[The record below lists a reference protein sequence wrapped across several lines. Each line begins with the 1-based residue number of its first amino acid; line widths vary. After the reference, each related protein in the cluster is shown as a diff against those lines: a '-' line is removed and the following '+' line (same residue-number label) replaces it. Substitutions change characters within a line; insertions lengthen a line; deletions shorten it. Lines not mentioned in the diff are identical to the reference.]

1 MNNILEVNGLVKR
14 YPAFSLDNISFSLPE
29 GCVTGFIG
37 ANGAG
42 KTTTIRSILNL
53 AHKDVGVVKIFG
65 LDADAYEQEIKDRIG
80 IVMDSNYFYNDLS
93 MKDMKSIV
101 APAYSKWS
109 DADYRAYMEK
119 FELDPKQK
127 ISTLSRGMRMKYAL
141 VLALSH
147 QAELLIM
154 DEPTSGL
161 DPLVRSQFLEIVLDY
176 MKNGGK
182 GVFFSTHI
190 TSDLD
195 KIADMLILI
204 DGGKIIF
211 QRDKDDLLDTF
222 RTVKGNTAALND
234 KNKRLIR
241 GLRVSAFGFTGITDQ
256 VPEIKKEM
264 PDVLLEK
271 ATIEDIM
278 LAAFLGI
285 SILIPLLVIILL
297 KNTVQIQ
304 GIGMFVFLYMVILME
319 LSFMQSVATEE
330 EKSPKATALLC
341 AAPYPRKSYVIAKY
355 ICYPIFYG
363 VCIAIYSIIAAVY
376 SGLGF
381 LNITEALTVF
391 LVGAILYGIYTPI
404 AIKYGITKARLVFT
418 VAILLISLGPTLVVQ
433 VFHPDMKLILSLMQN
448 VSSAAVPIILG
459 IAGIIILILSMI
471 ISVHIFE
478 KKEL

>member
-1 MNNILEVNGLVKR
+1 MDNILEINGLVKR
-14 YPAFSLDNISFSLPE
+14 YPAFSLDSVSFSLPE

-53 AHKDVGVVKIFG
+53 AHKDAGTIKIFG
-65 LDADAYEQEIKDRIG
+65 LDAEEHEKEIKDRIG
-80 IVMDSNYFYNDLS
+80 IIMDGSYFYNDLS
-93 MKDMKSIV
+93 MRDMKSII

-109 DADYRAYMEK
+109 DADYQSYMDK
-119 FELDPKQK
+119 FDLDPKQK
-127 ISTLSRGMRMKYAL
+127 ISTLSSGMRMKYAL

-161 DPLVRSQFLEIVLDY
+161 DPLVRSQFLEIIKEY

-204 DGGKIIF
+204 NGGKIIF
-211 QRDKDDLLDTF
+211 QRNKDDLLDTF
-222 RTVKGNTAALND
+222 RTVKGNTTVLND
-234 KNKRLIR
+234 KNKKLIR

-278 LAAFLGI
+278 LAY
-285 SILIPLLVIILL
+285 
-297 KNTVQIQ
+297 
-304 GIGMFVFLYMVILME
+304 IGGDN
-319 LSFMQSVATEE
+319 SD
-330 EKSPKATALLC
+330 
-341 AAPYPRKSYVIAKY
+341 R
-355 ICYPIFYG
+355 
-363 VCIAIYSIIAAVY
+363 
-376 SGLGF
+376 
-381 LNITEALTVF
+381 
-391 LVGAILYGIYTPI
+391 
-404 AIKYGITKARLVFT
+404 
-418 VAILLISLGPTLVVQ
+418 
-433 VFHPDMKLILSLMQN
+433 
-448 VSSAAVPIILG
+448 
-459 IAGIIILILSMI
+459 
-471 ISVHIFE
+471 
-478 KKEL
+478 

>member
-1 MNNILEVNGLVKR
+1 MAAYCRVSSSSEDQLNSFAAQNIHYTQYITEHENWRLVDIYADEGITGTSVEKREDFKRMLADSGRGLIDRILVK
-14 YPAFSLDNISFSLPE
+14 SISRFARNTAECLE
-29 GCVTGFIG
+29 AIRQFR
-37 ANGAG
+37 ANG
-42 KTTTIRSILNL
+42 TTIFFEKENIDTARMSSELMTAL
-53 AHKDVGVVKIFG
+53 VKIFG

-278 LAAFLGI
+278 LAY
-285 SILIPLLVIILL
+285 
-297 KNTVQIQ
+297 
-304 GIGMFVFLYMVILME
+304 IGGENDDL
-319 LSFMQSVATEE
+319 
-330 EKSPKATALLC
+330 
-341 AAPYPRKSYVIAKY
+341 
-355 ICYPIFYG
+355 
-363 VCIAIYSIIAAVY
+363 
-376 SGLGF
+376 
-381 LNITEALTVF
+381 
-391 LVGAILYGIYTPI
+391 
-404 AIKYGITKARLVFT
+404 
-418 VAILLISLGPTLVVQ
+418 
-433 VFHPDMKLILSLMQN
+433 
-448 VSSAAVPIILG
+448 
-459 IAGIIILILSMI
+459 
-471 ISVHIFE
+471 
-478 KKEL
+478 

>member
-1 MNNILEVNGLVKR
+1 MSNILEVNGLVKR
-14 YPAFSLDNISFSLPE
+14 YPAFSLDSVSFSLPE

-53 AHKDVGVVKIFG
+53 AHKDMGTIKIFG
-65 LDADAYEQEIKDRIG
+65 LDAGEHEQEIKDRIG
-80 IVMDSNYFYNDLS
+80 IIMDGSYFYNDLS
-93 MKDMKSIV
+93 MRDMKSII

-109 DADYRAYMEK
+109 DADYQSYIDK
-119 FELDPKQK
+119 FDLDPKQK
-127 ISTLSRGMRMKYAL
+127 ISTLSSGMRMKYAL

-161 DPLVRSQFLEIVLDY
+161 DPLVRSQFLEIIKEY

-204 DGGKIIF
+204 NGGKIIF
-211 QRDKDDLLDTF
+211 QRNKDDLLDTF

-256 VPEIKKEM
+256 IPEIKKEM
-264 PDVLLEK
+264 SDVLLEK

-278 LAAFLGI
+278 LAY
-285 SILIPLLVIILL
+285 
-297 KNTVQIQ
+297 
-304 GIGMFVFLYMVILME
+304 IGGDN
-319 LSFMQSVATEE
+319 SD
-330 EKSPKATALLC
+330 
-341 AAPYPRKSYVIAKY
+341 R
-355 ICYPIFYG
+355 
-363 VCIAIYSIIAAVY
+363 
-376 SGLGF
+376 
-381 LNITEALTVF
+381 
-391 LVGAILYGIYTPI
+391 
-404 AIKYGITKARLVFT
+404 
-418 VAILLISLGPTLVVQ
+418 
-433 VFHPDMKLILSLMQN
+433 
-448 VSSAAVPIILG
+448 
-459 IAGIIILILSMI
+459 
-471 ISVHIFE
+471 
-478 KKEL
+478 

>member
-241 GLRVSAFGFTGITDQ
+241 GLRVSVFGFTGITDQ

-278 LAAFLGI
+278 LAY
-285 SILIPLLVIILL
+285 
-297 KNTVQIQ
+297 
-304 GIGMFVFLYMVILME
+304 IGGENDDL
-319 LSFMQSVATEE
+319 
-330 EKSPKATALLC
+330 
-341 AAPYPRKSYVIAKY
+341 
-355 ICYPIFYG
+355 
-363 VCIAIYSIIAAVY
+363 
-376 SGLGF
+376 
-381 LNITEALTVF
+381 
-391 LVGAILYGIYTPI
+391 
-404 AIKYGITKARLVFT
+404 
-418 VAILLISLGPTLVVQ
+418 
-433 VFHPDMKLILSLMQN
+433 
-448 VSSAAVPIILG
+448 
-459 IAGIIILILSMI
+459 
-471 ISVHIFE
+471 
-478 KKEL
+478 

>member
-1 MNNILEVNGLVKR
+1 MDNILEVNGLVKR
-14 YPAFSLDNISFSLPE
+14 YPTISLDSVSFSLPE

-53 AHKDVGVVKIFG
+53 AHKDAGTIKIFG
-65 LDADAYEQEIKDRIG
+65 LDAEEHEKEIKDRIG
-80 IVMDSNYFYNDLS
+80 IIMDGSYFYNDLS
-93 MKDMKSIV
+93 MRDMKSII

-109 DADYRAYMEK
+109 DADYQSYMDK
-119 FELDPKQK
+119 FDLDPKQK
-127 ISTLSRGMRMKYAL
+127 ISTLSSGMRMKYAL

-161 DPLVRSQFLEIVLDY
+161 DPLVRSQFLEIIKEY

-190 TSDLD
+190 TSDMD

-204 DGGKIIF
+204 NGGKIIF
-211 QRDKDDLLDTF
+211 QRNKDDLLDTF

-234 KNKRLIR
+234 QNKKLIR

-278 LAAFLGI
+278 LAY
-285 SILIPLLVIILL
+285 
-297 KNTVQIQ
+297 
-304 GIGMFVFLYMVILME
+304 IGGDN
-319 LSFMQSVATEE
+319 SD
-330 EKSPKATALLC
+330 
-341 AAPYPRKSYVIAKY
+341 R
-355 ICYPIFYG
+355 
-363 VCIAIYSIIAAVY
+363 
-376 SGLGF
+376 
-381 LNITEALTVF
+381 
-391 LVGAILYGIYTPI
+391 
-404 AIKYGITKARLVFT
+404 
-418 VAILLISLGPTLVVQ
+418 
-433 VFHPDMKLILSLMQN
+433 
-448 VSSAAVPIILG
+448 
-459 IAGIIILILSMI
+459 
-471 ISVHIFE
+471 
-478 KKEL
+478 

>member
-1 MNNILEVNGLVKR
+1 MNNILEVNDLVKR
-14 YPAFSLDNISFSLPE
+14 YPAFSLDSVSFSLPE

-53 AHKDVGVVKIFG
+53 AHKDAGTIKIFG
-65 LDADAYEQEIKDRIG
+65 LDAEEHEKEIKDRIG
-80 IVMDSNYFYNDLS
+80 IIMDGSYFYNDLS
-93 MKDMKSIV
+93 MRDMKSII

-109 DADYRAYMEK
+109 DADYQSYMDK
-119 FELDPKQK
+119 FDLDPKQK
-127 ISTLSRGMRMKYAL
+127 ISTLSSGMRMKYAL

-161 DPLVRSQFLEIVLDY
+161 DPLVRSQFLEIIKEY

-204 DGGKIIF
+204 NGGKIIF
-211 QRDKDDLLDTF
+211 QRNKDDLLDTF
-222 RTVKGNTAALND
+222 RTVKGNTTALND
-234 KNKRLIR
+234 QNKKLIR

-278 LAAFLGI
+278 L
-285 SILIPLLVIILL
+285 VY
-297 KNTVQIQ
+297 
-304 GIGMFVFLYMVILME
+304 IGGDN
-319 LSFMQSVATEE
+319 SD
-330 EKSPKATALLC
+330 
-341 AAPYPRKSYVIAKY
+341 R
-355 ICYPIFYG
+355 
-363 VCIAIYSIIAAVY
+363 
-376 SGLGF
+376 
-381 LNITEALTVF
+381 
-391 LVGAILYGIYTPI
+391 
-404 AIKYGITKARLVFT
+404 
-418 VAILLISLGPTLVVQ
+418 
-433 VFHPDMKLILSLMQN
+433 
-448 VSSAAVPIILG
+448 
-459 IAGIIILILSMI
+459 
-471 ISVHIFE
+471 
-478 KKEL
+478 

>member
-1 MNNILEVNGLVKR
+1 MDNILEINGLVKR
-14 YPAFSLDNISFSLPE
+14 YPAFSLDSVSFSLPE

-53 AHKDVGVVKIFG
+53 AHKDAGTIKIFG
-65 LDADAYEQEIKDRIG
+65 LDAEEHEKEIKDRIG
-80 IVMDSNYFYNDLS
+80 IIMDGSYFYNDLS
-93 MKDMKSIV
+93 MRDMKSII

-109 DADYRAYMEK
+109 DADYQSYMDK
-119 FELDPKQK
+119 FDLDPKQK
-127 ISTLSRGMRMKYAL
+127 ISTLSSGMRMKYAL

-161 DPLVRSQFLEIVLDY
+161 DPLVRSQFLEIIKEY

-204 DGGKIIF
+204 NGGKIIF
-211 QRDKDDLLDTF
+211 QRNKDDLLDTF
-222 RTVKGNTAALND
+222 RTVKGNTTVLND
-234 KNKRLIR
+234 QNKKLIR

-278 LAAFLGI
+278 LAY
-285 SILIPLLVIILL
+285 
-297 KNTVQIQ
+297 
-304 GIGMFVFLYMVILME
+304 IGGDNDD
-319 LSFMQSVATEE
+319 
-330 EKSPKATALLC
+330 
-341 AAPYPRKSYVIAKY
+341 R
-355 ICYPIFYG
+355 
-363 VCIAIYSIIAAVY
+363 
-376 SGLGF
+376 
-381 LNITEALTVF
+381 
-391 LVGAILYGIYTPI
+391 
-404 AIKYGITKARLVFT
+404 
-418 VAILLISLGPTLVVQ
+418 
-433 VFHPDMKLILSLMQN
+433 
-448 VSSAAVPIILG
+448 
-459 IAGIIILILSMI
+459 
-471 ISVHIFE
+471 
-478 KKEL
+478 

>member
-1 MNNILEVNGLVKR
+1 MDNILEINGLVKR
-14 YPAFSLDNISFSLPE
+14 YPAFSLDSVSFSLPE

-53 AHKDVGVVKIFG
+53 AHKDAGTIKIFG
-65 LDADAYEQEIKDRIG
+65 LDAEEHEKEIKDRIG
-80 IVMDSNYFYNDLS
+80 IIMDGSYFYNDLS
-93 MKDMKSIV
+93 MRDMKSII

-109 DADYRAYMEK
+109 DADYQSYMDK
-119 FELDPKQK
+119 FDLDPKQK
-127 ISTLSRGMRMKYAL
+127 ISTLSSGMRMKYAL

-161 DPLVRSQFLEIVLDY
+161 DPLVRSQFLEIIKEY

-204 DGGKIIF
+204 HGGKIIF
-211 QRDKDDLLDTF
+211 QRNKDDLLDTF
-222 RTVKGNTAALND
+222 RTVKGNTTALND
-234 KNKRLIR
+234 QNKKLIR

-278 LAAFLGI
+278 LAY
-285 SILIPLLVIILL
+285 
-297 KNTVQIQ
+297 
-304 GIGMFVFLYMVILME
+304 IGGDN
-319 LSFMQSVATEE
+319 SD
-330 EKSPKATALLC
+330 
-341 AAPYPRKSYVIAKY
+341 R
-355 ICYPIFYG
+355 
-363 VCIAIYSIIAAVY
+363 
-376 SGLGF
+376 
-381 LNITEALTVF
+381 
-391 LVGAILYGIYTPI
+391 
-404 AIKYGITKARLVFT
+404 
-418 VAILLISLGPTLVVQ
+418 
-433 VFHPDMKLILSLMQN
+433 
-448 VSSAAVPIILG
+448 
-459 IAGIIILILSMI
+459 
-471 ISVHIFE
+471 
-478 KKEL
+478 